1 MSPPRI
7 ARVAL
12 LLVLLA
18 PALAGCTLTWGPG
31 PGEAG
36 NWLPLGRT
44 LVLARVDSEEN
55 RPTAETAAEL
65 LATALEDAGRVV
77 RVREFAGQ
85 ARALGIEAWARGLV
99 ARLQRGGW
107 PTGDE
112 ALALQ
117 SGFAVGTV
125 LAVEVTGYDQVWG
138 KFGKFTRVGVAAQ
151 AWDLRSAQA
160 LWRLRGESEVESM
173 RGRAFQYSMEQ
184 AVDELAVAIRPKL
197 EVSLVKAW
205 RYWRR

>member
-1 MSPPRI
+1 MSPRI

-77 RVREFAGQ
+77 RGREFAGQ
-85 ARALGIEAWARGLV
+85 ARALG
-99 ARLQRGGW
+99 GGW

>member
-1 MSPPRI
+1 MSPRI

-18 PALAGCTLTWGPG
+18 PALAGCTLTWTRG
-31 PGEAG
+31 PGEDG
-36 NWLPLGRT
+36 NRLPMGRT
-44 LVLARVDSEEN
+44 LVLGRAETEGN
-55 RPTAETAAEL
+55 RPTVETAADL

-77 RVREFAGQ
+77 RVRELLGQ
-85 ARALGIEAWARGLV
+85 ARALGLEAWAHGLV
-99 ARLQRGGW
+99 ARIQRGAW
-107 PTGDE
+107 PTADE
-112 ALALQ
+112 ARALQ
-117 SGFAVGTV
+117 TRFDLDTV
-125 LAVEVTGYDQVWG
+125 LATDVTVYDQVWG